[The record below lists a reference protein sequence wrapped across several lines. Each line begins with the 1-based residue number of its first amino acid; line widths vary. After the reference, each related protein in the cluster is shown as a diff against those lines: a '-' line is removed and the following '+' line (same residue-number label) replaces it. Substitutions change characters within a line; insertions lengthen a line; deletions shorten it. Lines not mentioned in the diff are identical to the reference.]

1 MLLNWIEIG
10 SGGPVTQAY
19 AIMCDPVTNAQ
30 YCEFLSALPP
40 DEAAKRYCPLM
51 EQHFF
56 GGIMHDYTP
65 KPGFENRPVVFVSW
79 LDAQAFGAW
88 AGGRL
93 PTTEE
98 WKKAAA
104 WLPDQK
110 RYAVFCTGR
119 DEPPTQQDAIFYDDE
134 NGWALPVPHLA
145 DVDWYKPSGAYGL
158 RGMAGNVGEWV
169 DGEMTNGWKLALG
182 GSLFRPV
189 EQTRTD
195 AAEGDRSDKRLS
207 TFGFRLVRTV

>member
-1 MLLNWIEIG
+1 MTIDWLKITI
-10 SGGPVTQAY
+10 GGPVDHSY
-19 AIMCDPVTNAQ
+19 EIMYDPVTNAQ
-30 YCEFLSALPP
+30 YCEYLNTLPP
-40 DEAAKRYCPLM
+40 EEAAKRYCSLM

-56 GGIMHDYTP
+56 GGIMRDYTP
-65 KPGFENRPVVFVSW
+65 KSGFAKKPVVFVSW

-88 AGGRL
+88 VGGRL

-104 WLPDQK
+104 WLPNQN
-110 RYAVFCTGR
+110 RYAAFCTGR
-119 DEPPTQQDAIFYDDE
+119 DETPTQQDAIFYDDE
-134 NGWALPVPHLA
+134 DGWALPAPHLA

-189 EQTRTD
+189 EQTRLD
-195 AAEGDRSDKRLS
+195 AIEGDRADKRLS

>member
-19 AIMCDPVTNAQ
+19 EIMRDPVTNAQ
-30 YCEFLSALPP
+30 YGEFLNALPSE
-40 DEAAKRYCPLM
+40 EAAKRYCPLM

-119 DEPPTQQDAIFYDDE
+119 DEPPTQQEAIFYDDE
-134 NGWALPVPHLA
+134 NGWALPAPHLA
-145 DVDWYKPSGAYGL
+145 DVDWYKPSGTYGL

-169 DGEMTNGWKLALG
+169 DGEAANGWKLTMG

-189 EQTRTD
+189 EQTRLD
-195 AAEGDRSDKRLS
+195 AVEGDRKDKRLS